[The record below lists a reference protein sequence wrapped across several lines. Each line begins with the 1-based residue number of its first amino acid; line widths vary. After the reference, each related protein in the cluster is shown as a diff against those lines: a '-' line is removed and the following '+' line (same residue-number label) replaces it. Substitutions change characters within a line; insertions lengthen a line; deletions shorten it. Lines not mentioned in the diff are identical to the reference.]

1 MLALCIGLAAG
12 STSAFFLE
20 SLEWVSHYR
29 DTHLWLLALLPLA
42 GLIIGFGYFYLGKE
56 VEPGNNLI
64 IESIHTPAA
73 AHIPFK
79 MAPMI
84 LFGTLLT
91 HLAGGSAGR
100 EGTAIQMSGAVSDQL
115 TRCFKIT
122 FQDRRILLITSIAAG
137 FASVFGTPLAGAIFG
152 LEVCVIGNIRYQALL
167 PALFAALIADYT
179 TQHIWHVSHT
189 AYTISFIPQLNIETF
204 SYSILAGI
212 CFGLTAWLFIKTI
225 HVYTS
230 AFKSLIAYA
239 PLRPFA
245 GGVLLTILFY
255 GLYAVYGSTKYMG
268 LGIEGILEAF
278 AAPAESY
285 VFLLKLFFT
294 ALTLS
299 CGFKGGE
306 VTPLFFIGAT
316 LGSALSVI
324 LPLPVALLAGMGFTA
339 VFAGATKTPLACVFM
354 AVELFGIDCGVYA
367 AIACIVAY
375 ICSGRAGIYTS
386 QRIEEEKEIQTNL

>member
-1 MLALCIGLAAG
+1 
-12 STSAFFLE
+12 
-20 SLEWVSHYR
+20 
-29 DTHLWLLALLPLA
+29 
-42 GLIIGFGYFYLGKE
+42 
-56 VEPGNNLI
+56 
-64 IESIHTPAA
+64 
-73 AHIPFK
+73 
-79 MAPMI
+79 
-84 LFGTLLT
+84 
-91 HLAGGSAGR
+91 
-100 EGTAIQMSGAVSDQL
+100 
-115 TRCFKIT
+115 
-122 FQDRRILLITSIAAG
+122 
-137 FASVFGTPLAGAIFG
+137 
-152 LEVCVIGNIRYQALL
+152 
-167 PALFAALIADYT
+167 
-179 TQHIWHVSHT
+179 
-189 AYTISFIPQLNIETF
+189 
-204 SYSILAGI
+204 
-212 CFGLTAWLFIKTI
+212 
-225 HVYTS
+225 
-230 AFKSLIAYA
+230 
-239 PLRPFA
+239 
-245 GGVLLTILFY
+245 
-255 GLYAVYGSTKYMG
+255 MG